1 MHRTRTLR
9 LLAPT
14 VAACLLGLAA
24 PAEAQEGART
34 PQTVAQLQPMPPP
47 GQPQAP
53 TVVIQQQYPAPVYQQ
68 PVYPQGQPGYGPPP
82 GQPYYVVQGPPQ
94 PPPSAGP
101 TGPRVITSWDES
113 QPIPPGYRAE
123 ERMRKGLVIG
133 GAVTFGTMYLFT
145 ALGAA
150 ICSDAGSTCG
160 ALYVPAIGPF
170 IQMAQSSSATGAFL
184 LAFDGVVQVGGLA
197 MLIAGIAAPKTVL
210 VRNDVGFELKL
221 SPIISRDHQG
231 LGVVGRF

>member
-1 MHRTRTLR
+1 M
-9 LLAPT
+9 
-14 VAACLLGLAA
+14 
-24 PAEAQEGART
+24 
-34 PQTVAQLQPMPPP
+34 PQ

-68 PVYPQGQPGYGPPP
+68 PVYPQQPGYPQP

-94 PPPSAGP
+94 APPSTGP

-113 QPIPPGYRAE
+113 QPIPPGYRTE

-133 GAVTFGTMYLFT
+133 GAVTFGTMYLLT

-150 ICSDAGSTCG
+150 ICSDAGGTCG

-170 IQMAQSSSATGAFL
+170 IQMGQSSTATGGFFL
-184 LAFDGVVQVGGLA
+184 ALDGVVQLGGVA

-210 VRNDVGFELKL
+210 VRNDVGFELHFA
-221 SPIISRDHQG
+221 PIISRDHTGMG
-231 LGVVGRF
+231 LVGRF